1 MLQNFIFLHILELWL
16 FLKQAINIK
25 LNINI
30 KDLELIGKGT
40 QGKVYRID
48 SEKCIKIFKNK
59 RDCNNE
65 IKALLMAQEDTHFPK
80 LYEFGVNYI
89 VREYINGIE
98 LNEYLLKE
106 NLTPEVSNKLVELYE
121 AIVNVGYLRKDAA
134 IFHILIMP
142 SGELK
147 LIDTAKA
154 MKKKSTIPSLLI
166 SGLEDIGHKEEFF
179 NYLKNN
185 RPDLYAQWINYK
197 KKKYKKMC
205 WKLN

>member
-1 MLQNFIFLHILELWL
+1 
-16 FLKQAINIK
+16 
-25 LNINI
+25 
-30 KDLELIGKGT
+30 
-40 QGKVYRID
+40 
-48 SEKCIKIFKNK
+48 
-59 RDCNNE
+59 
-65 IKALLMAQEDTHFPK
+65 MAQEDTHFPK

-106 NLTPEVSNKLVELYE
+106 NLTPEVSNKLIELYE

-166 SGLEDIGHKEEFF
+166 SGLEDIGYKDEFF
-179 NYLKNN
+179 NYLKDK
-185 RPDLYAQWINYK
+185 RPDLYTQWINYK

-205 WKLN
+205 